1 MFHVFE
7 SISTKLLS
15 AFLSWVFIPGVL
27 MTWVAPLI
35 LAGLTIQIMMQ
46 GYGIMRGQGGQDHL
60 LDVFFKS
67 LRAFLVVT
75 LCLTGAA
82 YFDNIMGLAN
92 DLKDGLLNLFAPSG
106 GASKSAYAKLDSSV
120 NEAIT
125 AFKKIWILG
134 EEKIDI
140 SISNINL
147 IGLSYIAS
155 GIVLLFCFG
164 CYAIVAAVNLLII
177 DFSLHFIFAVG
188 PLFVACYAFQA
199 TSGFFNTWVVAVLK
213 YIFTAIVIVAIIGLG
228 TDILGNY
235 AAQLKGVNDTTDYIS
250 LAVGAFGA
258 TGILIFLSM
267 RAASLAADMVGGAAM
282 NLVSATPLAKNI
294 TNKVGST
301 VSHTTQGAARAG
313 AYGVG
318 RASGALANTQVG
330 QRFAHATSGA
340 RQTAAS
346 VGTVMRVMQ
355 GKTGAAYSTPERR
368 AAMNRRAGNVR
379 GAYSSGYND
388 SNRSGIGTV
397 TRG

>member
-7 SISTKLLS
+7 SISAKLLS
-15 AFLSWVFIPGVL
+15 AFLSWVFIPGVI
-27 MTWVAPLI
+27 MSWVAPII
-35 LAGLTIQIMMQ
+35 LVGLTIQIMMQ

-67 LRAFLVVT
+67 LRAFLVVA

-82 YFDNIMGLAN
+82 YFDNIMGSVN
-92 DLKDGLLNLFAPSG
+92 DLKDGLMNLFAPSG
-106 GASKSAYAKLDSSV
+106 GADKSAYAKLDSSV
-120 NEAIT
+120 GEAIT

-188 PLFVACYAFQA
+188 PLFVACFAFQA
-199 TSGFFNTWVVAVLK
+199 TAGFFNTWVVAVLK
-213 YIFTAIVIVAIIGLG
+213 YVFTAVVIVSIIGLG
-228 TDILGNY
+228 NVVLASY
-235 AAQLKGVNDTTDYIS
+235 AAQLRGVNDATDYVA

-294 TNKVGST
+294 TNTVGST
-301 VSHTTQGAARAG
+301 VANTAQGAARTG

-318 RASGALANTQVG
+318 RATGAMANTQAG
-330 QRFAHATSGA
+330 QSFMNATSGA
-340 RQTAAS
+340 RQTASS

-388 SNRSGIGTV
+388 SSRSGIGTV